1 VWRHV
6 YATTVRTEF
15 VAQHFLTVPDPGPE
29 GEPHSH
35 RYEVELTFRGPELN
49 EYEYVVDI
57 DDAEEALAALAER
70 YRDSLLNDLP
80 EFEGVN
86 PSVERFARAVF
97 DRVTAAVP
105 DDTVTELGV
114 TVWEDDDT
122 AAAYD
127 ATV

>member
-1 VWRHV
+1 V